1 MLSSLTNRTVKLSS
15 LPDRTVRLLPHLL
28 CLCQYLGAL
37 HPQEGEHG
45 DDGQQ
50 GGAGVADDEGQGVV
64 AGDEEDVEHGGGGQV
79 AGQQAGRVG
88 QEAGARLQ
96 QRQAQEGKGP
106 HAVENLGAV

>member
-1 MLSSLTNRTVKLSS
+1 MLSSLPHRTVMLSS

-28 CLCQYLGAL
+28 GLCQYLGAL

-64 AGDEEDVEHGGGGQV
+64 AGKD
-79 AGQQAGRVG
+79 RV
-88 QEAGARLQ
+88 
-96 QRQAQEGKGP
+96 
-106 HAVENLGAV
+106 VNIYI